1 MSENRIEEI
10 MSKDL
15 SIRFDV
21 CVVDDDENEEEAKV
35 FELKRKYSKM
45 SSKMIKELAEM
56 LNESEELLSKGY
68 NINDEREV
76 DSLLLKEK
84 IEEYDGDFCFD
95 LDILSHGKKIGCISL
110 TRVFVENTGDV
121 IGFID
126 CESPQSMDIAHYI
139 CNVDYEKVYDTYVAI
154 YDCFV
159 LDEEYQGIGIERE
172 VIDML
177 DSFLIEYEFDVSKT
191 YIKAISISH
200 KDYGKDVKSGKMLK
214 ILEDNEYVLEDPNNY
229 IMCSDFWD
237 FEEYYDYL

>member
-1 MSENRIEEI
+1 MSKNNIEEI

-21 CVVDDDENEEEAKV
+21 CVIDDDENEEEAKV

-45 SSKMIKELAEM
+45 SSKIIKELAEI

-68 NINDEREV
+68 SVDDEREV
-76 DSLLLKEK
+76 NSLLLKEK
-84 IEEYDGDFCFD
+84 IDEYGGDFCFD

-139 CNVDYEKVYDTYVAI
+139 CNVDYEKVYSIIIRDLKEGHFGKITFDTI
-154 YDCFV
+154 
-159 LDEEYQGIGIERE
+159 
-172 VIDML
+172 
-177 DSFLIEYEFDVSKT
+177 
-191 YIKAISISH
+191 
-200 KDYGKDVKSGKMLK
+200 
-214 ILEDNEYVLEDPNNY
+214 
-229 IMCSDFWD
+229 
-237 FEEYYDYL
+237 